1 LPPDAIGRGPGG
13 SPETPETPL
22 KANEDYSKRAGELQL
37 EKFKKVKDDPELLK
51 KLGYTPQDYDR
62 FLKGFE
68 EMVKQD
74 QAKPDAGPKPGP
86 VPPPTA
92 QRVNVGEASGKVE
105 HRKDGSTGNPQGT
118 GPAYAPPG
126 YGDARKKFAEGASK
140 ARRDEKK

>member
-1 LPPDAIGRGPGG
+1 VAPEAIGRGPGG
-13 SPETPETPL
+13 SPDTPGTPL

-51 KLGYTPQDYDR
+51 KLGYTPQDYER

-68 EMVKQD
+68 EMVKQE

-86 VPPPTA
+86 IPPPTA
-92 QRVNVGEASGKVE
+92 PAVNVGEATGKVG

-118 GPAYAPPG
+118 GPAYSPPG
-126 YGDARKKFAEGASK
+126 YGDARKKFAEGLK
-140 ARRDEKK
+140 PRRDEKK